1 MVKSINN
8 SDISISSNSY
18 LTYNGLAQTP
28 MLTVKDGTTVLT
40 EGTDYTVSCSNN
52 INAGTATATII
63 GMGNYSGS
71 KTYNFTINK
80 AYVTVT
86 AKSYTIN
93 QGDALPVF
101 EAEYSGFK
109 NNETTDVLTQLP
121 TFSCSATSSSDPG
134 AYAITMSSGALASNY
149 SFLYYNGTLT
159 IMGNQTVNLTQIPAQ
174 TYGATT
180 YTLPKTTNAGLTIT
194 WSSSN
199 TNVATVSGYTLTI
212 KNAGTATITATQAG
226 NSNYNA
232 FSKTYTLTVNKAP
245 LTITAKS
252 YTVKQGDPLPTY
264 EATYSG
270 FKNNES
276 SSVLTTQPTIS
287 CAAVVGSAPGTY
299 DINVSG
305 AEAANYEITNVKGTL
320 TITQADPITITAK
333 SYTIQYGDP
342 IPTLEYTTSGA
353 PLSGIPTLSCQATSS
368 SPVGTYTITVSKG
381 SVANYNTTY
390 VNGTLTITKAPLTV
404 TAKNCTIKR
413 GDPMP
418 AFEAEYA
425 GFVNNENADVLSS
438 LPAMT
443 TTATSVCDAGTY
455 DIAVGGAESQN
466 YDFTYVKGTLTITKA
481 PLTITAVDCEREEG
495 YENPEFT
502 VIYDGFINGE
512 TADVLTTQP
521 VATCTATAESAPG
534 TYDINVSGAET
545 ANYDITYVSGTLTIL
560 QRVSYAILD
569 GTTLTFYHDA
579 KQAVREGTSY
589 NMNTGSST
597 PGWYADR
604 SGITKVVFAPSF
616 SRARPTTTSSWFCG
630 MEQLTSVEGMENLN
644 TSEVLDM
651 RLMFQGCSLLA
662 SIDLSHFSTGNVTN
676 MRQMF
681 QGCGSLTNLDL
692 SEFDASSTSAN
703 DMNAMFYNCSALTT
717 LTLPAAMSGLNTN
730 ACNGVGTESKPCQLV
745 TPDGF
750 DFGDVDPTGYNF
762 QWKGGWFVQG
772 SPVFGDVN
780 RDEEVDVV
788 DVVDIALYVV
798 GTPATDFL
806 PSRADINK
814 DGNKTIADAVTL
826 TNLIIGDT
834 NFANGA
840 HFVRAMG
847 TDHLALAAVSNGFAL
862 GLANSRAYT
871 AAQMDVTLEGSD
883 SELEVALNPDRRD
896 GHRLLV
902 NRTGD
907 STWRVVVLSTSNRE
921 LPGSSGEFLRF
932 DTNAGGVT
940 VSDIHFVAPNGTDY
954 VFDDLSVATGIRSFY
969 GDVSDGSYY
978 DLQGRKVK
986 TPARGVY
993 IQNGRKVVR
1002 K

>member
-305 AEAANYEITNVKGTL
+305 AEAANYEITQSFGTL
-320 TITQADPITITAK
+320 TVKNRAADDKYQITA
-333 SYTIQYGDP
+333 
-342 IPTLEYTTSGA
+342 
-353 PLSGIPTLSCQATSS
+353 
-368 SPVGTYTITVSKG
+368 
-381 SVANYNTTY
+381 
-390 VNGTLTITKAPLTV
+390 
-404 TAKNCTIKR
+404 
-413 GDPMP
+413 
-418 AFEAEYA
+418 EA
-425 GFVNNENADVLSS
+425 
-438 LPAMT
+438 
-443 TTATSVCDAGTY
+443 
-455 DIAVGGAESQN
+455 
-466 YDFTYVKGTLTITKA
+466 
-481 PLTITAVDCEREEG
+481 
-495 YENPEFT
+495 
-502 VIYDGFINGE
+502 
-512 TADVLTTQP
+512 
-521 VATCTATAESAPG
+521 
-534 TYDINVSGAET
+534 
-545 ANYDITYVSGTLTIL
+545 
-560 QRVSYAILD
+560 
-569 GTTLTFYHDA
+569 
-579 KQAVREGTSY
+579 
-589 NMNTGSST
+589 
-597 PGWYADR
+597 
-604 SGITKVVFAPSF
+604 
-616 SRARPTTTSSWFCG
+616 
-630 MEQLTSVEGMENLN
+630 
-644 TSEVLDM
+644 
-651 RLMFQGCSLLA
+651 
-662 SIDLSHFSTGNVTN
+662 
-676 MRQMF
+676 
-681 QGCGSLTNLDL
+681 
-692 SEFDASSTSAN
+692 
-703 DMNAMFYNCSALTT
+703 
-717 LTLPAAMSGLNTN
+717 
-730 ACNGVGTESKPCQLV
+730 
-745 TPDGF
+745 
-750 DFGDVDPTGYNF
+750 
-762 QWKGGWFVQG
+762 
-772 SPVFGDVN
+772 
-780 RDEEVDVV
+780 
-788 DVVDIALYVV
+788 
-798 GTPATDFL
+798 
-806 PSRADINK
+806 
-814 DGNKTIADAVTL
+814 
-826 TNLIIGDT
+826 
-834 NFANGA
+834 
-840 HFVRAMG
+840 
-847 TDHLALAAVSNGFAL
+847 
-862 GLANSRAYT
+862 
-871 AAQMDVTLEGSD
+871 
-883 SELEVALNPDRRD
+883 
-896 GHRLLV
+896 
-902 NRTGD
+902 
-907 STWRVVVLSTSNRE
+907 
-921 LPGSSGEFLRF
+921 
-932 DTNAGGVT
+932 AGG
-940 VSDIHFVAPNGTDY
+940 S
-954 VFDDLSVATGIRSFY
+954 
-969 GDVSDGSYY
+969 
-978 DLQGRKVK
+978 
-986 TPARGVY
+986 
-993 IQNGRKVVR
+993 
-1002 K
+1002 